1 MGDSSLESQV
11 ELTDRLTNYLI
22 FFHPKIENQTKKHQ
36 PKMMHLTRRLRHLT
50 PKQFKNGTGIH
61 DGLRPRIQPK
71 QDISALIQVSRW
83 AFLLYGIYYGNQE
96 WHRIAKIRGAEKKA
110 EIAALDKMLAEEA
123 AAKEKANQEFMKD
136 SILYGTSQG

>member
-1 MGDSSLESQV
+1 MGLISRVSSRTYRTES
-11 ELTDRLTNYLI
+11 
-22 FFHPKIENQTKKHQ
+22 
-36 PKMMHLTRRLRHLT
+36 KMMQLTRRLRHLT

-71 QDISALIQVSRW
+71 RDISALIQTSRW
-83 AFLLYGIYYGNQE
+83 AFLLYGIYYGNAE